1 MMDDMDDA
9 HLMSIVCF
17 FFQMSGDKKHQLD
30 DKFVLDLFFSIDC
43 LLRGIHFYQFFF
55 GGVFGI
61 SPYN

>member
-1 MMDDMDDA
+1 MIWMMLIWWA
-9 HLMSIVCF
+9 LFV